1 MSIAKLTI
9 GEKTSN
15 QGATAGGRLSAAEFN
30 ELAARVN
37 ELIDMFD
44 DNFDFS
50 AFDFSGDDI
59 VSKIASIIYESKLK
73 GGEG

>member
-37 ELIDMFD
+37 ELVDNANRTVYCTQDED
-44 DNFDFS
+44 DALLNAGEIQED
-50 AFDFSGDDI
+50 
-59 VSKIASIIYESKLK
+59 VEYNIYE
-73 GGEG
+73 E